1 MYPYFL
7 RGLSF
12 LFFFRFSG
20 KSSESTFEN
29 IMTSSVDFVIERFLR
44 AAFPPTII
52 AEIIALTATAT
63 SFPVTVSSP
72 FVTLAVIT
80 TVHAPDNIP
89 KISPITSLQT
99 FDTISAFSTMY
110 IAIFS
115 LRPQCFERRLT
126 SVSSAVAAAIPIPS
140 KTTLPTI
147 RNNNSTTITIRFPFD
162 SVDSATKLKK
172 ADVKNVIS
180 VAFNAQCE
188 FLTRPFRFRSR
199 TLLSSPCF
207 STKVIMTA
215 DDVI

>member
-1 MYPYFL
+1 
-7 RGLSF
+7 
-12 LFFFRFSG
+12 
-20 KSSESTFEN
+20 
-29 IMTSSVDFVIERFLR
+29 MTSSVDFVIDRFLR

-110 IAIFS
+110 IAIFRFARNV
-115 LRPQCFERRLT
+115 LKGVWLPFRRR
-126 SVSSAVAAAIPIPS
+126 SRRQFRFRQNDVADNQEQQQHNNYDKIPVRLS
-140 KTTLPTI
+140 RFGDKTEKS
-147 RNNNSTTITIRFPFD
+147 RR
-162 SVDSATKLKK
+162 
-172 ADVKNVIS
+172 KNVII

-188 FLTRPFRFRSR
+188 FLTRPFRLKSYFVVVAMLFHKSNYDGGRR
-199 TLLSSPCF
+199 NM
-207 STKVIMTA
+207 IIRA
-215 DDVI
+215 